1 MGEAETELLEADGA
15 GSADEAKV
23 TPLELFFDLV
33 FVFAFTQVTFL
44 MAEKPTWTG
53 LGEGMLVLAAV
64 WWGWGA
70 YAWLTNALHSD
81 DGLARFGLLSAMA
94 AMLIAALAVPG
105 AFSDD
110 AVIFGVAYFAVRAI
124 HIAVYTYGAPEVE
137 IRGAIVNLAPG
148 LLLAPAL
155 LIVAGLLDGGARAGL
170 WIVAL
175 LIDYGTPYLRDV
187 EGFRV
192 SASHF
197 AERFGLIVI
206 IALGESI
213 VALGAGPSDLTG
225 PVIVAAIAAIA
236 LAGAQWW
243 AYFDVVSIVAERK
256 LSEAKGVEQ
265 NRLARD
271 SWGVL
276 HGLLIAGHHPHGA
289 GGQEDDRLHR

>member
-105 AFSDD
+105 AFS
-110 AVIFGVAYFAVRAI
+110 RR
-124 HIAVYTYGAPEVE
+124 
-137 IRGAIVNLAPG
+137 RGDLRRRLLRGPG
-148 LLLAPAL
+148 
-155 LIVAGLLDGGARAGL
+155 D
-170 WIVAL
+170 
-175 LIDYGTPYLRDV
+175 
-187 EGFRV
+187 
-192 SASHF
+192 
-197 AERFGLIVI
+197 
-206 IALGESI
+206 
-213 VALGAGPSDLTG
+213 
-225 PVIVAAIAAIA
+225 
-236 LAGAQWW
+236 
-243 AYFDVVSIVAERK
+243 
-256 LSEAKGVEQ
+256 
-265 NRLARD
+265 
-271 SWGVL
+271 
-276 HGLLIAGHHPHGA
+276 PHR
-289 GGQEDDRLHR
+289 RLHLRRARGRRSAARSSTSPPGCCWRRRC